1 MSMFKKAL
9 SILLIFACVLS
20 FSVVFADEVQPDVG
34 SSATSALIQAGQ
46 TVNSSVYNDLTKY
59 NYIPIPIMIP
69 QVEVFIDK
77 IKTVSFQDPWI
88 PAGGHVNVSNK
99 PMIYTFTISRT
110 FSIENDSD
118 ISFDWKQISAKFGI
132 KVSGTVEIKKEIK
145 VDIKPNEQIFIDI
158 APIGKNHYFKITKVY
173 KKFIYSLP
181 NTSECNGNW
190 IIEKVEQGTAWI
202 KEPQDFITRTRSN

>member
-1 MSMFKKAL
+1 MFKKAL
-9 SILLIFACVLS
+9 SILLIFACIFS
-20 FSVVFADEVQPDVG
+20 FSIVFADEVQSDVG

-46 TVNSSVYNDLTKY
+46 TVSSSVYNDLTKY

-77 IKTVSFQDPWI
+77 IKTVSFQGPWI

-99 PMIYTFTISRT
+99 AITYTFTIAKT
-110 FSIENDSD
+110 FSIENGSD
-118 ISFDWKQISAKFGI
+118 ISFDWKQNSAKFGI

-158 APIGKNHYFKITKVY
+158 TPIGKNHYFKITKVY
-173 KKFIYSLP
+173 KKFIYSSP
-181 NTSECNGNW
+181 NTSEYNGNW
-190 IIEKVEQGTAWI
+190 VIEKVEQGTAWV